1 MKALEISGISFSYNS
16 PVDKSTSGR
25 IEYALRNFSMSIE
38 EGKIHALLGPNG
50 AGKTTLMR
58 VITGQLRDY
67 AGDVFIYGTKMP
79 DRSALLSI
87 GYAPQ
92 PISLYTALTARENLR
107 FFGAMSGLSDKQS
120 VLRSTIV
127 LEQTGLT
134 THAEETV
141 ATYSGGMQ
149 RRLNLAVAML
159 HSPKLLLLDEPT
171 VGVDPQSRNHIYDR
185 LTELNAAG
193 MTILLSTH
201 IMEEAQRLCS
211 GVTLADKGKVVFN
224 GPMSGIDNL
233 EKFFL
238 EKTGRGLRDEEPY
251 CRVRCGELV

>member
-1 MKALEISGISFSYNS
+1 MNALDISSITFSYEGASVNALQDFS
-16 PVDKSTSGR
+16 LTVACGR
-25 IEYALRNFSMSIE
+25 IQ
-38 EGKIHALLGPNG
+38 ALLGPNG
-50 AGKTTLMR
+50 AGKSTLMR
-58 VITGQLRDY
+58 IITGQLRNY
-67 AGDVFIYGTKMP
+67 SGNVCIFGTKMP

-107 FFGAMSGLSDKQS
+107 FFGAMAGLPDEQI
-120 VLRSTIV
+120 VLRSEIV

-134 THAEETV
+134 GHAEEQV
-141 ATYSGGMQ
+141 MSYSGGMQ
-149 RRLNLAVAML
+149 RRLNLAVALM

-171 VGVDPQSRNHIYDR
+171 VGVDPQSRNHIYDT
-185 LTELNAAG
+185 LMELNAAG

-211 GVTLADKGKVVFN
+211 SVTLADKGGVIFN

-238 EKTGRGLRDEEPY
+238 EKTGRMLRDE
-251 CRVRCGELV
+251 

>member
-1 MKALEISGISFSYNS
+1 MQAF
-16 PVDKSTSGR
+16 
-25 IEYALRNFSMSIE
+25 
-38 EGKIHALLGPNG
+38 LGPNG
-50 AGKTTLMR
+50 AGKTTLMKI
-58 VITGQLRDY
+58 ITGVLRGY
-67 AGDVFIYGTKMP
+67 SGEVVIFGNKMP
-79 DRSALLSI
+79 DNRALLSI

-107 FFGAMSGLSDKQS
+107 FFGAMAGLSDKQS
-120 VLRSTIV
+120 VLRSAIV
-127 LEQTGLT
+127 LEQTGLAA
-134 THAEETV
+134 HAEETV

-149 RRLNLAVAML
+149 RRLNLAVALL

-171 VGVDPQSRNHIYDR
+171 VGVDPQSRNHIYDT

-211 GVTLADKGKVVFN
+211 SVTLADKGEVIFS

-233 EKFFL
+233 EKLFL
-238 EKTGRGLRDEEPY
+238 EKTGRGLRDE
-251 CRVRCGELV
+251 